1 MSTQSYD
8 LDCTP
13 SKLGLAADEYVTD
26 FRFEFGTVQPGFREQ
41 DKPMILVTVNQG
53 LLNGH
58 RFANRTDVGGQY
70 GGKWFTSSF
79 TWVTEVSAPTPV
91 LEYPKTG
98 Y

>member
-1 MSTQSYD
+1 
-8 LDCTP
+8 
-13 SKLGLAADEYVTD
+13 
-26 FRFEFGTVQPGFREQ
+26 
-41 DKPMILVTVNQG
+41 MILVTVNQG

-91 LEYPKTG
+91 LDYPKTG